1 MWSLTGAEGT
11 CISGPSGLAP
21 AGFVVVGFSKPAF
34 LGLLA
39 DIANASWF
47 SLSLLLD
54 VVT

>member
-1 MWSLTGAEGT
+1 MWSITGAGGT

-21 AGFVVVGFSKPAF
+21 AGFMVGFSKPAF
-34 LGLLA
+34 LGLLG